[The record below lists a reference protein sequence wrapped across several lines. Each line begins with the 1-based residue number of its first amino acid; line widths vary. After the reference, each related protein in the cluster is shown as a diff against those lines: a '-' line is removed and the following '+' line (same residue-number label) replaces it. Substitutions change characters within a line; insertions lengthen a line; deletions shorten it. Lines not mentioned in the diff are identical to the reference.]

1 MCNFA
6 LLFPRKMWENQGGF
20 PRKMWEHLRGFP
32 RKMCKKELKLWKEQV
47 LRNWLNGS
55 NAITSLKYFYENA
68 PGYHVVAAGSL
79 LGIELHK
86 GESFPVGK
94 VQFLTLY
101 PMSFVEFVMAMGENG
116 LAQFLQNKDWDMI
129 NAFAPKY
136 QELIRYY
143 YYVGGMPE
151 AVLSFSQNRDW
162 K

>member
-79 LGIELHK
+79 LGIELH
-86 GESFPVGK
+86 
-94 VQFLTLY
+94 
-101 PMSFVEFVMAMGENG
+101 
-116 LAQFLQNKDWDMI
+116 
-129 NAFAPKY
+129 
-136 QELIRYY
+136 
-143 YYVGGMPE
+143 
-151 AVLSFSQNRDW
+151 
-162 K
+162 